1 MSGRGSEG
9 EPDLAQEAKIEL
21 EKAEGVSRE
30 DIEAALVALSDDG
43 VIDSNH
49 SYAWVKTAV
58 QNALKQAEQN
68 DDGLVE
74 IQDKEE
80 NKQKEGIPVDYLIE
94 GLLQKIGHGDTV
106 TSYKGIVE
114 NEDDRETWGET
125 PDGNSGKESLISK
138 LEAIKDA
145 SSQGLCELAIKLIKA
160 SHRYYEIKRPSTAL
174 DGGGQ
179 YSGNHWRTKLEA
191 HYVSRDGRGTS
202 NNKEENYIKLAEK
215 ELTRRL
221 EVRLGSSAVAP
232 PPPEPPEPPQP
243 PQPPE
248 PEPIHI
254 TGEQAGRA
262 TKEAG
267 EIIAAMQAE
276 EKNRLIERAL
286 DRAGF
291 FGSLLFRKKIIK
303 EVESA
308 GEYQVPESIQKTIK
322 EYTLSKVINK
332 NITASGG
339 EVFRLMDKFG
349 YKTDRE
355 GQFIPPHPDSNTGW
369 LGRLLR
375 PNRAKTTGAT
385 FLGGM
390 ALGHIARNAIAGVL
404 GAVGGGALAGGL
416 FGFLRGKREAAE
428 ATTSGE
434 SWTRELDA
442 ALASQDDLAIE
453 VACHKVERIF
463 ADENARNEF
472 FRDRTRME
480 ASKILERYRE
490 GIRRLS
496 LNRMANEEAGSEPY
510 AIIEERNNAVA
521 EKYAAFCHEMAEG
534 EEQFMRTY
542 TEAYQNALGRE
553 LRIISVS
560 AQSDLNLNEKG
571 QREAVEKGYN
581 RDTNERRRIRRG
593 IVARSAIRGAL
604 VGGIAGGIGWYVGNL
619 LSNLSGGGGEI
630 AAVGT
635 GEEAGGSAVGTGT
648 SETPQHWG
656 LFSNENYM
664 REQGFT
670 VAAAKQ
676 QGFEDILNHPD
687 CPTQVFD
694 GVAYAG
700 TDQGAALREAV
711 LTWKDL
717 DLRGMDQVRLA
728 NLMNFAGDPSVAPGV
743 DAGSYRISL
752 EQVQAVIDHI
762 RDNGEIGILDA
773 NKVMANVGMREVA
786 TAIATSPVGEAG
798 QEAAKTMWPGWPLIA
813 GAAGYAGGYGVDNA
827 RRRAELDAT
836 NASGP
841 IAPPPLGV
849 RGPLAPIAPRP
860 PEPEPESEPAPGPPS
875 TTESIATEPENTG
888 SEERKEKLKK
898 KLQIEGLYNTD
909 DLISAIEEVDEGITL
924 PVLAGNIKARALLLV
939 DKIKQKANTTNNF
952 DLSALFGNSVSE
964 GTLEQLVEV
973 LATELLRN
981 YDELQSLGAAKEGPK
996 T

>member
-1 MSGRGSEG
+1 MSGPRSEG
-9 EPDLAQEAKIEL
+9 EPDSAQEAKIEL
-21 EKAEGVSRE
+21 EKAEGVSQE
-30 DIEAALVALSDDG
+30 DIEAALAALSDDDA
-43 VIDSNH
+43 IDSNH
-49 SYAWVKTAV
+49 SYAWVRQAV
-58 QNALKQAEQN
+58 QDALQKAEIS
-68 DDGLVE
+68 DDGLVK
-74 IQDKEE
+74 IQDE
-80 NKQKEGIPVDYLIE
+80 NGNEQKEGIPVDYLIE
-94 GLLQKIGHGDTV
+94 GLLQKIGHDDIT
-106 TSYKGIVE
+106 TDYKNIITK
-114 NEDDRETWGET
+114 EDDRETWGTT
-125 PDGNSGKESLISK
+125 PEGHPGKESLISK
-138 LEAIKDA
+138 LKAIKDTSPQTA
-145 SSQGLCELAIKLIKA
+145 LCELAIKLIEA
-160 SHRYYEIKRPSTAL
+160 SHRYYEIKRPSTVL
-174 DGGGQ
+174 YGNGQ
-179 YSGNHWRTKLEA
+179 YSDNHWRTKLEA
-191 HYVSRDGRGTS
+191 HYVSRDGRGIP
-202 NNKEENYIKLAEK
+202 NDQEENYIELAEK

-221 EVRLGSSAVAP
+221 EVRLDSSVVAP
-232 PPPEPPEPPQP
+232 PPLPPEPPQP
-243 PQPPE
+243 PTPPE

-254 TGEQAGRA
+254 TEEQAERA

-496 LNRMANEEAGSEPY
+496 LNRMANKEAGSEPY
-510 AIIEERNNAVA
+510 ATTEERDNAVA
-521 EKYAAFCHEMAEG
+521 EKYAEFCHKMAEG
-534 EEQFMRTY
+534 EEQFMRIHG
-542 TEAYQNALGRE
+542 EAYQNALGRE

-560 AQSDLNLNEKG
+560 APDDLSPNENR

-619 LSNLSGGGGEI
+619 LSNLSGGGGEV

-676 QGFEDILNHPD
+676 QGFENILNHPD

-786 TAIATSPVGEAG
+786 TAIATSPVDEAG

-827 RRRAELDAT
+827 RRRAEIDAT

-860 PEPEPESEPAPGPPS
+860 PESEPAPGPPS
-875 TTESIATEPENTG
+875 TTEPTATESENTD
-888 SEERKEKLKK
+888 SEERKEKLRK

-909 DLISAIEEVDEGITL
+909 DLISAIKEVDEGITL
-924 PVLAGNIKARALLLV
+924 PALAGNIKARAPLLI
-939 DKIKQKANTTNNF
+939 DKIKQKANTEGFN
-952 DLSALFGNSVSE
+952 LSALFGNSVPE
-964 GTLEQLVEV
+964 DTLKQLVEV

-981 YDELQSLGAAKEGPK
+981 YDELQSLGEGSK